1 MSTLYLVYTNSSPC
15 CKELLQFRNRTQLSL
30 LCVDSKIVR
39 NRCNSWGISYI
50 PSIIEVLNDDNDIL
64 VHSGMS
70 ECQQL
75 LLQRCPPPQ
84 PQPPPPQP
92 QPQPQPQ
99 LREKHVYKIAVPK
112 PLPPPKKPEELVDPT
127 QDLLDISAPPS
138 ESISSIL
145 DLQGGENKTE
155 DVLTKL
161 ADISEETDPHVIQ
174 QKKIQ
179 SFNEKK
185 RRNAIALEK
194 KAKDAASKNLKTDIM
209 TQAKKMQ
216 SQRHTLD
223 TDRDRSQ
230 PKRPESANATLRRP

>member
-39 NRCNSWGISYI
+39 NRCNSWGVSYI
-50 PSIIEVLNDDNDIL
+50 PSIIEVLNDDNGIL

-75 LLQRCPPPQ
+75 LLQRCPPP
-84 PQPPPPQP
+84 PQPPPPP
-92 QPQPQPQ
+92 PPPPP
-99 LREKHVYKIAVPK
+99 REKHVYKMAVPK

-127 QDLLDISAPPS
+127 QDLLDTSAPPS
-138 ESISSIL
+138 ESVSSIL

-216 SQRHTLD
+216 SQRNTLD
-223 TDRDRSQ
+223 TDRDRNQ

>member
-15 CKELLQFRNRTQLSL
+15 CKELIQFRNRTQLSL

-39 NRCNSWGISYI
+39 NRCNSWGVSYI
-50 PSIIEVLNDDNDIL
+50 PSIIEVLNDDNGIL

-75 LLQRCPPPQ
+75 LLQRCPPP
-84 PQPPPPQP
+84 PQPPPPP
-92 QPQPQPQ
+92 PPP
-99 LREKHVYKIAVPK
+99 REKHVYKMAVPK
-112 PLPPPKKPEELVDPT
+112 PLPPPKKSVEELVDPT
-127 QDLLDISAPPS
+127 QDLLDTSAPPS
-138 ESISSIL
+138 ENVSSIL

-216 SQRHTLD
+216 SQRNTLD
-223 TDRDRSQ
+223 TDRDRNQ
-230 PKRPESANATLRRP
+230 PKIPESANATLRRP

>member
-15 CKELLQFRNRTQLSL
+15 CKELIQFRNRTQLSL

-39 NRCNSWGISYI
+39 NRCNSWGVSYI
-50 PSIIEVLNDDNDIL
+50 PSIIEVLNDDNGIL

-75 LLQRCPPPQ
+75 LLQRCPPP
-84 PQPPPPQP
+84 PQPPPPP
-92 QPQPQPQ
+92 PPP
-99 LREKHVYKIAVPK
+99 REKHVYKMAVPK
-112 PLPPPKKPEELVDPT
+112 PLPPPKKSVEELVDPT
-127 QDLLDISAPPS
+127 QDLLDTSAPPS
-138 ESISSIL
+138 ESVSSIL

-216 SQRHTLD
+216 SQRNTLD
-223 TDRDRSQ
+223 TDRDRNQ
-230 PKRPESANATLRRP
+230 PKIPESANATLRRP

>member
-1 MSTLYLVYTNSSPC
+1 MSTLYLVYTNNSSPC
-15 CKELLQFRNRTQLSL
+15 CNELLQFRNRTQLNL

-75 LLQRCPPPQ
+75 LLQRCPPP
-84 PQPPPPQP
+84 PQPPQP
-92 QPQPQPQ
+92 PQPQPQ
-99 LREKHVYKIAVPK
+99 LREKHVYKMAVPK

-127 QDLLDISAPPS
+127 QDLLDTSAPPS

-223 TDRDRSQ
+223 TDRDRNQ

>member
-1 MSTLYLVYTNSSPC
+1 M
-15 CKELLQFRNRTQLSL
+15 
-30 LCVDSKIVR
+30 
-39 NRCNSWGISYI
+39 G
-50 PSIIEVLNDDNDIL
+50 
-64 VHSGMS
+64 

-75 LLQRCPPPQ
+75 LLQRCPPP
-84 PQPPPPQP
+84 PPP
-92 QPQPQPQ
+92 PQPQ
-99 LREKHVYKIAVPK
+99 LREKHVYKMAVPK
-112 PLPPPKKPEELVDPT
+112 PLPPPKKSVEELVDPT
-127 QDLLDISAPPS
+127 QDLLDTSAPPS
-138 ESISSIL
+138 ENVSSIL

-216 SQRHTLD
+216 SQRNTLD
-223 TDRDRSQ
+223 TDRDRNQ

>member
-15 CKELLQFRNRTQLSL
+15 CKKLLQFRNRTRLSL
-30 LCVDSKIVR
+30 LCADSKIVR
-39 NRCNSWGISYI
+39 NRCNSWGVSYI
-50 PSIIEVLNDDNDIL
+50 PSIIEVLNDDNGIL

-75 LLQRCPPPQ
+75 LLQRCPPPPQ
-84 PQPPPPQP
+84 QPPPPP
-92 QPQPQPQ
+92 PP
-99 LREKHVYKIAVPK
+99 REKHLYKMAVPK

-127 QDLLDISAPPS
+127 QDLLDTSAPPS
-138 ESISSIL
+138 ESISSLL

-194 KAKDAASKNLKTDIM
+194 KAKNAASKNLKTDIM

-223 TDRDRSQ
+223 TDRDRNQ

>member
-15 CKELLQFRNRTQLSL
+15 CKEILQFRNRTQLSL

-39 NRCNSWGISYI
+39 NRCYDWGISYI

-64 VHSGMS
+64 VHSGMR

-84 PQPPPPQP
+84 PQPPQPQP
-92 QPQPQPQ
+92 QPQPQP
-99 LREKHVYKIAVPK
+99 REKHVYKMAVPK
-112 PLPPPKKPEELVDPT
+112 PLPPPKKPVEELVDPT
-127 QDLLDISAPPS
+127 QDLLDTSAPSS
-138 ESISSIL
+138 ESVSSIL
-145 DLQGGENKTE
+145 DLQGENKTE

-216 SQRHTLD
+216 SQRNTLD
-223 TDRDRSQ
+223 TDRDRNQ

>member
-1 MSTLYLVYTNSSPC
+1 
-15 CKELLQFRNRTQLSL
+15 

-39 NRCNSWGISYI
+39 NRCYSWGVSYI
-50 PSIIEVLNDDNDIL
+50 PSIIEVLNDDNGIL

-75 LLQRCPPPQ
+75 LLQRCPPQ
-84 PQPPPPQP
+84 PQPPPPP
-92 QPQPQPQ
+92 AQPQ
-99 LREKHVYKIAVPK
+99 LREKHVYKMAVPK
-112 PLPPPKKPEELVDPT
+112 PLPPPKKSVEELVDPT
-127 QDLLDISAPPS
+127 QDLLDTSAPPS
-138 ESISSIL
+138 ENVSSIL

-161 ADISEETDPHVIQ
+161 ADITEETDPHVIQ

-179 SFNEKK
+179 SFNEKKK

-216 SQRHTLD
+216 SQRNTLD
-223 TDRDRSQ
+223 TDRDRNQ